1 MKLLLCIPAIL
12 AVLFWVVFLLCIGLC
27 WLMGRARKMF
37 PHVSDE
43 AIEMAREVTNV
54 DL

>member
-12 AVLFWVVFLLCIGLC
+12 AVLFWVVILLCIGLF
-27 WLMGRARKMF
+27 WLMSRARIMF

-43 AIEMAREVTNV
+43 AIEMAREVTN
-54 DL
+54 D